1 MSIAQVKPAQKLIA
15 RIGEIV
21 DQCDL
26 ELLALYESLD
36 EAVKWGGTFEACAD
50 ARDALLHKLAPLLRQ
65 LRTETALGPC
75 GGAQDAANTR

>member
-21 DQCDL
+21 DECDREL
-26 ELLALYESLD
+26 EAIYLD
-36 EAVKWGGTFEACAD
+36 LDDAITNGGTFDACFD
-50 ARDALLHKLAPLLRQ
+50 ARAALMTKLAPLLKQ

-75 GGAQDAANTR
+75 GANAEASNAR